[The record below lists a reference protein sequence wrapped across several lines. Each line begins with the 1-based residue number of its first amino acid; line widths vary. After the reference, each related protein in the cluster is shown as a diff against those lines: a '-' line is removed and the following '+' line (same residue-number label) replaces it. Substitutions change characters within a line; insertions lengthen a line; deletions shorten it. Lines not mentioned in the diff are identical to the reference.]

1 MNDED
6 IEMTGEVLIP
16 YIWAATGLV
25 TLVFIVLGI
34 AWAYKHHQFDEDI
47 SKQIFTKGD
56 DDRFE

>member
-1 MNDED
+1 
-6 IEMTGEVLIP
+6 MTGEVLIP
-16 YIWAATGLV
+16 YLWAATGLV

-34 AWAYKHHQFDEDI
+34 YWAQKHNQFDEDI